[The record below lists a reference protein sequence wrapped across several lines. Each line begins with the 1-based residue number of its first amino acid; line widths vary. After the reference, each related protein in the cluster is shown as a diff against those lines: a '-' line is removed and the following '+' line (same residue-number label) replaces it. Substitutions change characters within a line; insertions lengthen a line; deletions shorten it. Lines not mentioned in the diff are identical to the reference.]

1 MWMLVGLKG
10 RRGIIRVEEEI
21 FEEVG
26 VEKVVEFTQRENM
39 AGWGGA
45 EEQRKLTV
53 EPRKRTTEDMEF
65 PTFGDAVI
73 ILNCTM
79 C

>member
-1 MWMLVGLKG
+1 MLVGLKG

-39 AGWGGA
+39 AG
-45 EEQRKLTV
+45 
-53 EPRKRTTEDMEF
+53 
-65 PTFGDAVI
+65 
-73 ILNCTM
+73 
-79 C
+79 